1 MEPQELS
8 TLTQCNTAIGSVTMI
23 AYTRRVLTFEAR
35 DDTMTCGDG
44 RDTWPLP
51 VDRSALRVL
60 GPLDS

>member
-1 MEPQELS
+1 MEPS
-8 TLTQCNTAIGSVTMI
+8 TAALWNAVIDSVTMI

>member
-1 MEPQELS
+1 M
-8 TLTQCNTAIGSVTMI
+8 IDSVTMI